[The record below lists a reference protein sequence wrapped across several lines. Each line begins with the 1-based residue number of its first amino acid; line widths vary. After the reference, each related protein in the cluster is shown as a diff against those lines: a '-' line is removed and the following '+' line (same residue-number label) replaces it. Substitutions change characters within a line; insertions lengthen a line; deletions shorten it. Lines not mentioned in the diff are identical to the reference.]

1 MKISRSEKRE
11 YIPLVIVLSSRDEEM
26 AFMGL
31 VDKINRGDYGH
42 FDFSRD
48 ERTLL
53 NDISNW
59 FTDEIKL

>member
-1 MKISRSEKRE
+1 MKISRTEKRE
-11 YIPLVIVLSSRDEEM
+11 YIPLVIVLSNRDEEV

-31 VDKINRGDYGH
+31 VDKILRGDYGH
-42 FDFSRD
+42 FDFSRE

-59 FTDEIKL
+59 FTGEVK